1 MLRTHGVWFRERP
14 LVAPG
19 GDCRETARPA
29 GAGLGVSGPWAQGRG
44 AGRTAD
50 VGLVSRGA

>member
-1 MLRTHGVWFRERP
+1 MLRTHGLWFRERP

-29 GAGLGVSGPWAQGRG
+29 GVGLGVSGPWAQGRG
-44 AGRTAD
+44 AGRT
-50 VGLVSRGA
+50 LLM